1 MWKRALII
9 VSIISLLLSSSYFI
23 LAEENNSKKSEL
35 EEKREEIEKYEAE
48 LSRLGEQ
55 KGTLFSQIQYMDT
68 QMYLTELKIQ
78 ETEQKITSTQKEISL
93 LNDRIEGLDDSLS
106 YLAKIL
112 IKRIV
117 QGYKQQNASFLD
129 LLLDS
134 NSANDLIDEIK
145 YQKITQKNNEKL
157 LIQVQ
162 QTKLNFEEQKTL
174 REEKKAELDGLKLTL
189 DNYKADLNNQKLAKQ
204 RLLEETKNDERT
216 YQNLLA
222 QAKAEYASIIG
233 IIAGAGT
240 ESKLREVKKGDSIA
254 SIIYGASCNSSG
266 THLHFI
272 VKDGS
277 SEANPF
283 SYLKSIS
290 HENCSGS
297 SCGSDDG
304 DAFNPSGDL
313 DWPIDS
319 PIKFSQGYGNTWA
332 VNNTW
337 VGRIYS
343 FHNGIDFNGPSTN
356 VKAPADGELYRGSYG
371 VGCSLSYAKL
381 VHKDSNLVTYYLHA
395 YVN

>member
-1 MWKRALII
+1 MWKKALII
-9 VSIISLLLSSSYFI
+9 ITIISLLFSSSYFI
-23 LAEENNSKKSEL
+23 LADESSSKKSDL
-35 EEKREEIEKYEAE
+35 EEKIKEYEAE

-55 KGTLFSQIQYMDT
+55 KGTLSSEIQYMDT

-78 ETEQKITSTQKEISL
+78 ETEQNIESTQKEISL

-117 QGYKQQNASFLD
+117 QGYKQKNASFLD

-134 NSANDLIDEIK
+134 SNANDLIDEIK
-145 YQKITQKNNEKL
+145 YQKIAQKNNEKL
-157 LIQVQ
+157 LVQVQ

-174 REEKKAELDGLKLTL
+174 REEKKAELDNLKLTL

-204 RLLEETKNDERT
+204 RLLEATKNNERT

-240 ESKLREVKKGDSIA
+240 ENKLRDVKKGDAIA
-254 SIIYGASCNSSG
+254 TIISGASCNSNG
-266 THLHFI
+266 THLHFMF
-272 VKDGS
+272 KDGT
-277 SEANPF
+277 SEVNPF
-283 SYLKSIS
+283 NYLKGIS

-297 SCGSDDG
+297 SCGSGDG
-304 DAFNPSGDL
+304 DSFNPSGDL
-313 DWPIDS
+313 DWPIDG
-319 PIKFSQGYGNTWA
+319 PIKLTQGYGDTWA
-332 VNNTW
+332 VKNTW
-337 VGRIYS
+337 VRNIYS

-356 VKAPADGELYRGSYG
+356 VRALADGELYRGSYG

-381 VHKDSNLVTYYLHA
+381 VHKDSNLVTYYLHV